1 MVCSLS
7 KYQLL
12 TSKRGSV
19 ISLSSNSDIFSF
31 EEQLFAAAPM
41 EWGRKELP
49 PLNVR
54 SGSTSFD
61 TINGESM
68 KCVINGHVHPR
79 DTVEIIQYASQFG
92 GATIYCQGV
101 STADVAIVLR
111 DPENFPVSFVQLLMK
126 SLLKVQE
133 LLGPGTYK
141 RGGQWQGKMEK
152 FLMRV
157 EREGYS
163 WSIMIQS
170 SGETCYASKEWPN
183 HAVYNEVLT
192 FKSET

>member
-1 MVCSLS
+1 
-7 KYQLL
+7 
-12 TSKRGSV
+12 
-19 ISLSSNSDIFSF
+19 
-31 EEQLFAAAPM
+31 M

-49 PLNVR
+49 QLNVR

-133 LLGPGTYK
+133 LLGPMAHTNEGDN
-141 RGGQWQGKMEK
+141 GK
-152 FLMRV
+152 
-157 EREGYS
+157 ER
-163 WSIMIQS
+163 WRS
-170 SGETCYASKEWPN
+170 SSCVLSVKDTLGAS
-183 HAVYNEVLT
+183 
-192 FKSET
+192 